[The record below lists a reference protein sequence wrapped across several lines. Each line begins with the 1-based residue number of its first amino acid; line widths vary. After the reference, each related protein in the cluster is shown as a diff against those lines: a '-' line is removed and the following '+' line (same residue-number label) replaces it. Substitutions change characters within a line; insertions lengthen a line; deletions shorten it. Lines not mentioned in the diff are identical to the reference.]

1 MNRKEKLLELK
12 EMLDAELVEFQRLIN
27 FIKENNLEKFLMTE
41 DERREGS
48 EDLRFNQLE
57 GTLYKIMYAKQGI
70 DEALENLRNPSEFLE
85 MIEQSQNIIDDITGQ
100 MEMADLTRE
109 VDIEITK
116 KLRLAHEML
125 NEAYG
130 RIEALNG

>member
-12 EMLDAELVEFQRLIN
+12 EMLDAELTEFQRLIN

-130 RIEALNG
+130 RIEALR